1 MYAEDDVR
9 HLTVAHGEA
18 PDIDDFLDLIAD
30 RYPRDQVKMGS
41 IGAEIGTHGGPRII
55 GICYVK

>member
-1 MYAEDDVR
+1 M
-9 HLTVAHGEA
+9 AHGEA

-30 RYPRDQVKMGS
+30 RYPRDQVKVGN
-41 IGAEIGTHGGPRII
+41 IGAVIGTHGGPRII